1 MIKLLMTYSS
11 TEGLDKLLNH
21 PQFKVE
27 VNSKPTPEKFA
38 EIIPAYEG
46 LLIRSEVKVTKEIMD
61 AAKNLKLIVRAG
73 TGVDNIDK
81 AYATQKGIVVMNVPG
96 GNTVSACEQALTLLL
111 ATARNTP
118 QAHASVKAGKW
129 EKEKFMGTELQGK
142 TLGLIGMGR
151 IGKEVAVRMKA
162 FEMKVIA
169 YDPFL
174 TQEYAK
180 SIGVELATLEE
191 IYANADFISL
201 HTPLNEQTKYLINK
215 DSLAKMKPGMRIIN
229 CARGGIVDEKAL
241 YDALKS
247 GQIKAAALDVF
258 EKEPLAK
265 DSPLLELE
273 NVILTPHLGASTEE
287 AQVKIAT
294 ESSNMIIDFFTKGI
308 IRNAV
313 NMPSVDMETYKKI
326 NPYLE
331 LAEKIGSLQGQMIE
345 GAIKEIEIIYEGEAA
360 NFNVATITPAYLKGL
375 LSPILDIK
383 VNFVNASFIAKERGI
398 KVKEI
403 KTSETE
409 DYSSLITAKVISEK
423 SQLVISG
430 TVFSRQFPR
439 IVNMKG
445 LDVDII
451 PQGCMIILDNM
462 DRPGMVGKIGMLL
475 GSNGVNIASMQVGR
489 DKIGGKA
496 LTIINTDVCA
506 SEEILKKIAEIDG
519 IANVKMVEL

>member
-11 TEGLDKLLNH
+11 TEGLSKLLNH
-21 PQFKVE
+21 PEFKIDVHP
-27 VNSKPTPEKFA
+27 KPTPEKFA
-38 EIIPAYEG
+38 EIIPAYDG

-61 AAKNLKLIVRAG
+61 AAKNLKLVVRAG

-96 GNTVSACEQALTLLL
+96 GNTISACEQAITLLL
-111 ATARNTP
+111 SLARNTP

-129 EKEKFMGTELQGK
+129 EKEKFIGTELQGK

-151 IGKEVAVRMKA
+151 IGKEVALRMKA
-162 FEMKVIA
+162 FEMNVMA

-174 TQEYAK
+174 TEEYAK
-180 SIGVELATLEE
+180 SLGVEIATLEQ
-191 IYANADFISL
+191 IYSNADFISL
-201 HTPLNEQTKYLINK
+201 HAPLNDQTKNLINK
-215 DSLAKMKPGMRIIN
+215 DALSKMKHGTRLIN

-241 YDALKS
+241 FEALKS

-273 NVILTPHLGASTEE
+273 NVVLTPHLGASTEE

-294 ESSNMIIDFFTKGI
+294 ESSDMIIDFFTNGI

-331 LAEKIGSLQGQMIE
+331 LAEKIGLLQAQMID
-345 GAIKEIEIIYEGEAA
+345 GGIKEIEITYAGEVSGI
-360 NFNVATITPAYLKGL
+360 NTGSVTPAYLKGL
-375 LSPILDIK
+375 LTPILDMK
-383 VNFVNASFIAKERGI
+383 VNFVNAAFLAKERGI
-398 KVKEI
+398 KVREI

-409 DYSSLITAKVISEK
+409 DFSSLITAKITTEK
-423 SQLVISG
+423 TQLTVAG
-430 TVFSRQFPR
+430 TVFSHQFPR
-439 IVNMKG
+439 IVNIKN
-445 LDVDII
+445 LDVDVM
-451 PQGCMIILDNM
+451 PQGCMIVLDNI
-462 DRPGMVGKIGMLL
+462 DKPGMIGKMGTLL
-475 GSNGVNIASMQVGR
+475 GNSGINIASMQVGR
-489 DKIGGKA
+489 DKLGGKA
-496 LTIINTDVCA
+496 ITIINVDVCL
-506 SEEILKKIAEIDG
+506 SDEVLKKISEIDG
-519 IANVKMVEL
+519 TANVKMVQL